1 MWMGGCFGGRLRLVW
16 IGEGLEVLVAWA
28 FGNGD
33 KAWKEMATG
42 KRSKKSVY
50 GEVAGVRRKSQYIT
64 RTERD

>member
-33 KAWKEMATG
+33 KAWKEMATR
-42 KRSKKSVY
+42 KDRRRRSMVKLLEFGGNLS
-50 GEVAGVRRKSQYIT
+50 I
-64 RTERD
+64 